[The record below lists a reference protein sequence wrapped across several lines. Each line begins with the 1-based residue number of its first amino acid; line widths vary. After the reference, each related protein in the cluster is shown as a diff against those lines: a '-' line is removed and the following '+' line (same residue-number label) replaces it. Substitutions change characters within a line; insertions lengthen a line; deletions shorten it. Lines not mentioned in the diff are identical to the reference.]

1 MIVGLF
7 VFSACF
13 FWQAASP
20 SYKSLLA
27 ARIIGGLG
35 GGVVESMGPMIV
47 VDLFPREYI
56 GRAMSIYTWSL
67 GAGTVFGPLISGY
80 MAQGTNTW
88 RYPYYLFGGVSI
100 LNLVAIVAMFPE
112 PNMNILMRG
121 PSAEVA
127 DIIEIGRDK
136 TETPSH
142 SENGE
147 GRGRAVSVS
156 AAEIWYT
163 RSFYSRIYHNHPP
176 PNWLVL
182 FFTPW
187 RVLFTPAVLL
197 TVILFGIAIS
207 STMATSIVVSVVL
220 SEPPTIWN
228 SATIGLFNIAV
239 LIGLVVGVP
248 FGGPL
253 ADRAVTRY
261 ARKTGKRKPEISLLI
276 ASTTALIS
284 PVGIILAGLALEKGW
299 HWALIG
305 LFWGMLNFALTS
317 ACTIMISYSTVTY
330 PQHAID
336 IGVMVNTIKN
346 ILAGGLSF
354 VAVNWWYESKA
365 RMFGTLGGLELG
377 LLLLTIPLYV
387 WGAKLAILSEK
398 WVRGFEVY

>member
-1 MIVGLF
+1 
-7 VFSACF
+7 
-13 FWQAASP
+13 
-20 SYKSLLA
+20 
-27 ARIIGGLG
+27 
-35 GGVVESMGPMIV
+35 MIV

>member
-1 MIVGLF
+1 LIVGLF
-7 VFSACF
+7 IFSACF

-80 MAQGTNTW
+80 MAQGTNSW

-121 PSAEVA
+121 TSRGVAEIV
-127 DIIEIGRDK
+127 ETGRDK
-136 TETPSH
+136 AETLSH
-142 SENGE
+142 IEKSE
-147 GRGRAVSVS
+147 GRGRGVSVS
-156 AAEIWYT
+156 TAEIWYT

-176 PNWLVL
+176 PNWLIL

-187 RVLFTPAVLL
+187 RVLLTPAVLL

-220 SEPPTIWN
+220 SEPPTLWD

-239 LIGLVVGVP
+239 LMGLIVGVP
-248 FGGPL
+248 FGGLL
-253 ADRAVTRY
+253 ADRAVIRY
-261 ARKTGKRKPEISLLI
+261 ARKTGNRKIEIPLLI
-276 ASTTALIS
+276 ASATALIS
-284 PVGIILAGLALEKGW
+284 PVGVILAGVGLERGW

-305 LFWGMLNFALTS
+305 LFWAMLNFVLTS

-346 ILAGGLSF
+346 VLSGGLSF
-354 VAVNWWYESKA
+354 VTVNWWFESRA

-377 LLLLTIPLYV
+377 LLLLIIPLYI